1 MKSCLPF
8 VYSVVLMLPMSLGCE
23 PKPIV
28 EEPPAQL
35 PPVIEQPAV
44 EVDVNSN
51 GTQPPTA
58 QSTTPDENAAV
69 EVEVGGGQ
77 GVEVDVNQPAPQQ

>member
-1 MKSCLPF
+1 MKSSLFF
-8 VYSVVLMLPMSLGCE
+8 VFSAVLLLPMSLGCG

-28 EEPPAQL
+28 EEPPAQQ

-44 EVDVNSN
+44 EVDVNPS
-51 GTQPPTA
+51 GTQPPAA

-69 EVEVGGGQ
+69 EVEVGGGR